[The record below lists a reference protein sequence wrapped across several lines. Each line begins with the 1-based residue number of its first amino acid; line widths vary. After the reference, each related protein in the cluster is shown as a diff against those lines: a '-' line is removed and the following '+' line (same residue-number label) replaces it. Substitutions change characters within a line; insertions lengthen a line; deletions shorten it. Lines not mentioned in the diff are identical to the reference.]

1 MSSGLGGGGGG
12 SYLIVSGPYLVEQRA
27 VCKRY
32 AQPLKTETYKH
43 HVVWTRGGGG
53 SYLIV
58 SGPYLVEQRA
68 VCKRNAQPLKT
79 ETYEHHVVWTRGGG
93 ELPYSFWTLPG
104 GTGGCV

>member
-1 MSSGLGGGGGG
+1 M
-12 SYLIVSGPYLVEQRA
+12 
-27 VCKRY
+27 CKRY
-32 AQPLKTETYKH
+32 AQPLRTETYEH

-79 ETYEHHVVWTRGGG
+79 ETYEHHVIWTRGGG
-93 ELPYSFWTLPG
+93 SYLIVSGPYLVEHRAVCKRYASEDRDLCVVWTTL
-104 GTGGCV
+104 

>member
-1 MSSGLGGGGGG
+1 MSTMSSGLGGGG

-32 AQPLKTETYKH
+32 
-43 HVVWTRGGGG
+43 
-53 SYLIV
+53 
-58 SGPYLVEQRA
+58 
-68 VCKRNAQPLKT
+68 AQPLKT